1 MSEHVASGRR
11 IIPPVYFLVA
21 LLLMAGFH
29 VASPVRRVIQF
40 PYRYGGLLFVLGG
53 ILLVLWAA
61 RLFGQAGTTIKP
73 FQEAS
78 ALVVVGPYRL
88 TRNPMYVG
96 MVGVLVGVAVVL
108 GSLSPWIIIPLFVAL
123 IDVRFIRAEEAAL
136 ERMFGARYRTYKTR
150 VRRWV

>member
-1 MSEHVASGRR
+1 MSNCMAGKRR
-11 IIPPVYFLVA
+11 VIPPVYFLGA
-21 LLLMAGFH
+21 LLLMAGLH
-29 VASPVRRVIQF
+29 VAVPVRQVIQF

-73 FQEAS
+73 FQEPS
-78 ALVVVGPYRL
+78 ALVVRGPYRL

-96 MVGVLVGVAVVL
+96 LVGGLVGIVVLL
-108 GSLSPWIIIPLFVAL
+108 GSLSPWITIPLFVAL
-123 IDVRFIRAEEAAL
+123 MDVRFIRTEEAAL
-136 ERMFGARYRTYKTR
+136 ERMFGAKYRTYKAR